1 MNQEQKFWALSE
13 CGIQMRNSFSSALQV
28 LQYGKSQ
35 AMDARRGTPN
45 PDLEGKHQDPGR
57 DLIVERELSSWGSP
71 RDGAPWVSG
80 KGVVHANIWRG
91 CLRDQLKLTEVSS
104 HRVEQLEKTKGQH
117 PEKVQFG
124 E

>member
-1 MNQEQKFWALSE
+1 
-13 CGIQMRNSFSSALQV
+13 
-28 LQYGKSQ
+28 
-35 AMDARRGTPN
+35 MDARRGTLN
-45 PDLEGKHQDPGR
+45 PDLEGKHQDPGQ
-57 DLIVERELSSWGSP
+57 DLRVERELFSWGSP
-71 RDGAPWVSG
+71 RDGMPWVPG
-80 KGVVHANIWRG
+80 KDANIWRG